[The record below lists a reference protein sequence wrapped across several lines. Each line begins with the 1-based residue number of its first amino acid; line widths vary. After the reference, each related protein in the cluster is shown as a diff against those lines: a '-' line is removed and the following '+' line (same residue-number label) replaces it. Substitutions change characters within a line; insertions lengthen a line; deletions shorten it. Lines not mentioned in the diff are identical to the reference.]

1 MYNTFN
7 IQKIKSFIVLEGRQ
21 VHNSRTHK
29 GKIPSNI
36 DQSRTATNFH
46 KGNATKATRKLFKEV
61 QAERV
66 EAGASKMRK
75 TTVPAVEIV
84 TGASA
89 EFWDTATQEEKN
101 AWYKTSKEWLTDNF
115 KDRGQLVSLSLHKD
129 ERYPHFHA
137 IYAPVI
143 KKLDKKT
150 GKELRIFSAKNF
162 MGNQVQMRL
171 DRDSQT
177 RFMKAN
183 GFDMKRGTDY
193 FKEGKEPPKNLTVAQ
208 MKKMT
213 VEEVAKHKEWSLKNL
228 SLDIKIKDK
237 QEKYDQLDT
246 AIDHNTNVIAQQVA
260 AITEQN
266 TAITH
271 NKNIVENIQKRIT
284 KLWLQLEA
292 WGKNIEPFYGTTD
305 QKLANATPEQKTE
318 GVKIIKEYEQAVES
332 LDRRD
337 KPRH

>member
-7 IQKIKSFIVLEGRQ
+7 IQKIKSFVILEGRQ

-36 DQSRTATNFH
+36 DQSRTASNFH

-66 EAGASKMRK
+66 EAGANKMRK
-75 TTVPAVEIV
+75 NTVVAVEVV

-89 EFWDTATQEEKN
+89 EFWDNATQEEKN
-101 AWYKTSKEWLTDNF
+101 HWYKTSKKWLSENF
-115 KDRGQLVSLSLHKD
+115 KDRGQLVSISLHKD

-137 IYAPVI
+137 IYAPVVT
-143 KKLDKKT
+143 KLDKKT
-150 GKELRIFSAKNF
+150 GKDLRVFSGKEF
-162 MGNQVQMRL
+162 MGSQVQMRL

-177 RFMKAN
+177 KFMKAN

-193 FKEGKEPPKNLTVAQ
+193 FKEGIEPPKNLTVAQ

-213 VEEVAKHKEWSLKNL
+213 VEEVAKHKEL
-228 SLDIKIKDK
+228 SLQNTTLDIQIKRK

-246 AIDHNTNVIAQQVA
+246 AIDHNTNVIAQQ
-260 AITEQN
+260 E
-266 TAITH
+266 TAITQ
-271 NKNIVENIQKRIT
+271 NKAVGVRIKEQLT
-284 KLWLQLEA
+284 KLWLQLEV
-292 WGKNIEPFYGTTD
+292 WGKNIEPFYGTIE

-318 GVKIIKEYEQAVES
+318 GVKIIQEYEQSVKS

>member
-7 IQKIKSFIVLEGRQ
+7 IQKIKSFLILEGRQ

-36 DQSRTATNFH
+36 DQSRTASNFH

-61 QAERV
+61 QDERV
-66 EAGASKMRK
+66 EAGANKMRK
-75 TTVPAVEIV
+75 NTVVAVEVV

-89 EFWDTATQEEKN
+89 EFWDNATQEEKN
-101 AWYKTSKEWLTDNF
+101 AWYKTSKKWLSENF
-115 KDRGQLVSLSLHKD
+115 KDRGKLVSISLHKD

-137 IYAPVI
+137 IYAPVVT
-143 KKLDKKT
+143 KLDKKT
-150 GKELRIFSAKNF
+150 GKELRVFSGKEF
-162 MGNQVQMRL
+162 MGSQVQMRL

-183 GFDMKRGTDY
+183 GFAMKRGTDY
-193 FKEGKEPPKNLTVAQ
+193 FKEGIEPPKNLTVAQ

-213 VEEVAKHKEWSLKNL
+213 VEEVAKHKELSLENT
-228 SLDIKIKDK
+228 SLDIQIKDK
-237 QEKYDQLDT
+237 QEKYDRLD
-246 AIDHNTNVIAQQVA
+246 
-260 AITEQN
+260 

-271 NKNIVENIQKRIT
+271 NTNVLSQQETAITQNKAVGVRIKEQLA

-292 WGKNIEPFYGTTD
+292 WGQKIEPFYGTIE
-305 QKLANATPEQKTE
+305 QKLANATPEERKE
-318 GVKIIKEYEQAVES
+318 GVKIIEAHEAAIKS
-332 LDRRD
+332 LDRRN
-337 KPRH
+337 KPRQ